1 MYKILEKKE
10 NTVLVEMDIQTF
22 EWIER
27 ERNEDFKK
35 YEFVFDEPIKAS
47 KLVNI

>member
-1 MYKILEKKE
+1 MYKILEKNK
-10 NTVLVEMDIQTF
+10 NTVLVEMDINTF
-22 EWIER
+22 EEIEKY
-27 ERNEDFKK
+27 RNEDFSK